1 MRGVN
6 QGRKR
11 NMRNLVVTIL
21 GVAGLALSAG
31 WALAENAATP
41 PAAPGEAA
49 AAARGG
55 QIAGRLGLSAEQ
67 REQMR
72 TILKAAH
79 EQAENAADR
88 EAKGKILR
96 EAMEKIKTTVLNDEQ
111 RKKWDEVRQSA
122 GERAREAT
130 GESLDRAGL
139 TPEQKEASKAIL
151 QPAREA
157 AQKAADREAKAKILR
172 EAMEKVKATVLT
184 DEQRAKLGAGRGP
197 AAGGGESIADRVKE
211 HLARL
216 TERLGLTPAQQE
228 AAREILKTAH
238 EQMQGAADPQ
248 AKAKLLREAMEKIA
262 TTVLT
267 DDQRKKFR
275 EGREDAKEHRP
286 GAGAPGT
293 RAQAQ

>member
-111 RKKWDEVRQSA
+111 RKKWDEVRQGA
-122 GERAREAT
+122 GDRAKEPA
-130 GESLDRAGL
+130 GESLERLGL
-139 TPEQKEASKAIL
+139 TPEQREASKAIL

-275 EGREDAKEHRP
+275 EGREDAREHRP
-286 GAGAPGT
+286 GAGAPGA